1 MKVASRFVLLAAAT
15 ALVALPARAE
25 VSEVRIAQQ
34 YGVAYLPLMYLEHE
48 KLLEKHA
55 KAAGLGD
62 VTVSW
67 TKFAAGNIM
76 NDALLSDSLHFASGG
91 VTPLITLWAKT
102 RGNLDVKGVVAMNS
116 MPLYLNT
123 RNPNVKSIRDF
134 TDKDKIALPAVKVSF
149 QAVHLQM
156 AAAKEFGAD
165 QYGKLDRFTVAMS
178 HPDGM
183 TALTSGGGEVTAH
196 FTAPPFQYQELE
208 KPGIRKLLNS
218 YEIVG
223 GPHTFTN
230 VWTTNKF
237 REQNPKIYAAFVKA
251 FHEAVDTINK
261 DKAKAVDNYVKWANY
276 KGDKALLTKILN
288 DPDVK
293 FSTTPSNT
301 TKYSDFMHQ
310 VGSIKVKPA
319 SWKELFFPEVHHLPG
334 S

>member
-1 MKVASRFVLLAAAT
+1 MKSASRLVLLAAAA
-15 ALVALPARAE
+15 ALLAPAASAE
-25 VSEVRIAQQ
+25 VSEVKIAQQ

-55 KAAGLGD
+55 RAAGLGD
-62 VTVSW
+62 IKVSW

-76 NDALLSDSLHFASGG
+76 NDALLSESLNFASGG

-123 RNPNVKSIRDF
+123 RNPNVKSIKDF
-134 TDKDKIALPAVKVSF
+134 TDQDKIALPAVKVSF

-156 AAAKEFGAD
+156 AAAQAFGAD
-165 QYGKLDRFTVAMS
+165 QYGKLDRLTVAMK

-183 TALTSGGGEVTAH
+183 AAMLSGAGEVTAH

-208 KPGIRKLLNS
+208 KPGVRKLLNS
-218 YEIVG
+218 YEVVG
-223 GPHTFTN
+223 GPHTFTL

-237 REQNPKIYAAFVKA
+237 REQNPKVYGAFVKA
-251 FHEAVDTINK
+251 FNEAVDTINK
-261 DKAKAVDNYVKWANY
+261 DKGKAAENYIKWANY
-276 KGDKALLTKILN
+276 KGDKALLMKIFN
-288 DPDVK
+288 DPDVQ
-293 FSTTPSNT
+293 FTTTPGNT

-319 SWKELFFPEVHHLPG
+319 SWKELFFPEVHHLKG